1 LRGGGVSGSVRALPG
16 FRMVLKAVAET
27 RDGAGNALSKRT
39 KSPRR
44 AHPVGEFGP
53 ARQRM
58 EGPRN
63 PPHLSPYA
71 APRQMGQCQVA
82 CDRQYPGRQATELWI
97 ELASISPHPQ
107 KCVLRDILRS
117 RAVEPQPTQIREY
130 PALVRLDDAA
140 KGRVIA
146 TSGLADVRVKF
157 QGAAPDLPHIL
168 AGGRKGYRLT
178 RGLFRVA
185 AYREPKERDWAQ
197 PRQFGET

>member
-1 LRGGGVSGSVRALPG
+1 
-16 FRMVLKAVAET
+16 MVLKAVAET

-44 AHPVGEFGP
+44 AHPVGEFGT
-53 ARQRM
+53 A
-58 EGPRN
+58 
-63 PPHLSPYA
+63 Y
-71 APRQMGQCQVA
+71 
-82 CDRQYPGRQATELWI
+82 
-97 ELASISPHPQ
+97 
-107 KCVLRDILRS
+107 
-117 RAVEPQPTQIREY
+117 
-130 PALVRLDDAA
+130 DDAA
-140 KGRVIA
+140 KGRAIA

-197 PRQFGET
+197 PRQFGETLMSAPAIIGRGARIPAPR